1 MFKKILFI
9 ILCFA
14 DLYLAY
20 ATIGFTIMGA
30 TAPKLYGEPHAFF
43 MGNYVLSIVFG
54 IAFIVDTLVVILMA
68 INMFNLKKKKWVNLT
83 FFICTFLNMFNFKY
97 YYVIFLVFYG
107 NWFNINLKPHWA
119 EISDTFVAFVYAFVV
134 C

>member
-83 FFICTFLNMFNFKY
+83 FLYARFLICLIFKY
-97 YYVIFLVFYG
+97 NYVIFELFIESYLAL
-107 NWFNINLKPHWA
+107 I
-119 EISDTFVAFVYAFVV
+119 
-134 C
+134 